1 MKKLLTIFLIFTLI
15 FCSLNVSAR
24 ADISDWAREHFD
36 YFETLGVNIS
46 TSYSGNYTDAITR
59 LQFAQIIYDSYTAY
73 TGEDV
78 SIEDFCPFSDTDA
91 PAANAMYIL
100 DIAKGDE
107 NGNFNPDKN
116 LSRQE
121 AAKMLCNYYI
131 MLKETELSPAVPKA
145 YLYDDYEQIAP
156 WAVNFISSVASAGI
170 MSGREQFVFAPLE
183 NLTIEEATVLLSRA
197 MQYNGDIQEEQ
208 IYQGPSLLGGE
219 TSVVSWND
227 LPDSEK
233 YYVKIKEYRNTT
245 HGLEMGSKDPE
256 VYLVTDKQMVIN
268 TKPVRRYEITVTEG
282 SKLKKFEVK
291 TSQLRAWSENLA
303 EIENFGLPETQEEA
317 TLLMEDVTVDVWTIQ
332 NGEKVPSQATFTVH
346 KAIAEKVKLIFKE
359 IFEGN
364 EKFPINSIG
373 GYAWRG
379 GKSEHNYGTA
389 IDINP
394 DQNYCLYTNGTIV
407 GSFYKPYVNPY
418 SITPFGE
425 VVEIFEKYGFNWG
438 ADTWRGNRDYMHF
451 SYCGT

>member
-1 MKKLLTIFLIFTLI
+1 MKKLLIIFLIFSLI
-15 FCSLNVSAR
+15 FCSLNVSAK

-36 YFETLGVNIS
+36 YFEALGVNIS
-46 TSYSGNYTDAITR
+46 TSDSGNYTDAITR

-156 WAVNFISSVASAGI
+156 WAVNFISSVASASI
-170 MSGREQFVFAPLE
+170 MSGREPFVFAPLE

-197 MQYNGDIQEEQ
+197 MQYNGELKEEQ
-208 IYQGPSLLGGE
+208 LYQGPTLSGGE
-219 TSVVSWND
+219 TSAVSWND

-233 YYVKIKEYRNTT
+233 YYVKIKEY
-245 HGLEMGSKDPE
+245 
-256 VYLVTDKQMVIN
+256 
-268 TKPVRRYEITVTEG
+268 
-282 SKLKKFEVK
+282 
-291 TSQLRAWSENLA
+291 
-303 EIENFGLPETQEEA
+303 
-317 TLLMEDVTVDVWTIQ
+317 
-332 NGEKVPSQATFTVH
+332 
-346 KAIAEKVKLIFKE
+346 
-359 IFEGN
+359 
-364 EKFPINSIG
+364 
-373 GYAWRG
+373 
-379 GKSEHNYGTA
+379 
-389 IDINP
+389 
-394 DQNYCLYTNGTIV
+394 
-407 GSFYKPYVNPY
+407 
-418 SITPFGE
+418 
-425 VVEIFEKYGFNWG
+425 
-438 ADTWRGNRDYMHF
+438 
-451 SYCGT
+451 